1 MALRPTTKKVK
12 YVADSV
18 KRQFGDEAGIQVTD
32 EDIIRWVNDAQQ
44 EILSQN
50 RIFKGKATSSIVAG
64 QYEYPF
70 PDVPI
75 LDIQSIWVDGQK
87 VEYRSFNEFE
97 EYVIEA
103 DPNRTS
109 SGTPTVWTEWAG
121 SLVFYPTPSADG
133 TDNVTIYYTQ
143 GPTEVSGLTDSL
155 TVPDLY
161 VPRVIEYC
169 MAQAYELDEDYQA
182 SSMKLQQFSQ
192 GVGNLNYDG
201 NDPKADTYPII
212 TVLNEDW

>member
-12 YVADSV
+12 DVADSV

-32 EDIIRWVNDAQQ
+32 SDILRWVNDAQL

-50 RIFKGKATSSIVAG
+50 RVLKGKATSDIVAG
-64 QYEYPF
+64 QFEYAF

-75 LDIQSIWVDGQK
+75 LDIQSIWVNGQK
-87 VEYRSFNEFE
+87 IEYRSFNEFE

-109 SGTPTVWTEWAG
+109 QGTPILWTEWAG
-121 SLVFYPTPSADG
+121 SLVLYPTPNADG
-133 TDNVTIYYTQ
+133 PASVTVYYTQ
-143 GPTEVSGLTDSL
+143 GPTVVSSLTDTLS
-155 TVPDLY
+155 VPDLY
-161 VPRVIEYC
+161 VPRIVEYC

-201 NDPKADTYPII
+201 SDPKADTYPTI
-212 TVLNEDW
+212 TILNEDW